1 MKKRRLRRSQIGL
14 LVLSI
19 LSGSAFAQSP
29 LTLKDILEKNI
40 QAAGG
45 KDKLLQIKNISFKS
59 GATRY
64 SAASSGEMKMITG
77 KDPVVTE
84 VVLVKGDKVQRN
96 ALNVLSDLTGIRK
109 ASNQVLAKLYAGLFT
124 LQKFEKELVFQGL
137 KSFGPEKL
145 YHLTTK
151 ADPLKVDLF
160 VRAEDFH
167 LKRLV
172 FQGATPEGDKYE
184 VNYDFAPFEEVEGV
198 KIPLS
203 WFSSQVGTRGTLIE
217 ITEVKFNQPLAADF
231 FAKTDI
237 NAGAAAAAPGRLK
250 GNVLDFNTTPNGL
263 TITTNWTKADIEKA
277 GFKSGETLTLT
288 SNTPRRAS
296 CTAGVVFYAAA
307 NEMPPQSE
315 LAKGARILS
324 PAPRGGETYV
334 IQFIALDM
342 SSLASTLNLLDPIEI
357 ERK

>member
-1 MKKRRLRRSQIGL
+1 MKQRRLRRSLISL
-14 LVLSI
+14 LILFL
-19 LSGSAFAQSP
+19 LSGSVLAQSP
-29 LTLKDILEKNI
+29 LALKDVFEKNI
-40 QAAGG
+40 LAAGG

-59 GATRY
+59 AATRY
-64 SAASSGEMKMITG
+64 FAAPSGELKMTTG

-84 VVLVKGDKVQRN
+84 VILVKGDNVQRN
-96 ALNVLSDLTGIRK
+96 SLNVISDLTGIRK
-109 ASNQVLAKLYAGLFT
+109 AAHQVLAKLYAGLFT
-124 LQKFEKELVFQGL
+124 LQKFEKELVFNGL
-137 KSFGPEKL
+137 KTFGPEKL

-151 ADPLKVDLF
+151 SDPLKVDLF
-160 VRAEDFH
+160 VRADDFH

-184 VNYDFAPFEEVEGV
+184 VNYDFAPFEEVEGL

-217 ITEVKFNQPLAADF
+217 ISEVKFNQPLAADF
-231 FAKTDI
+231 FAKTDV
-237 NAGAAAAAPGRLK
+237 NAGAVAAAPGRLK
-250 GNVLDFNTTPNGL
+250 GNVLDFNAAPNGL
-263 TITTNWTKADIEKA
+263 TIVTNWTKADIEKA
-277 GFKSGETLTLT
+277 GLKSGDKLTLT
-288 SNTPRRAS
+288 SDTPRRTGFTAS
-296 CTAGVVFYAAA
+296 VVFYAAA

-334 IQFIALDM
+334 LQFVAMDM
-342 SSLASTLNLLDPIEI
+342 SSLASTLQLLDPIEI